1 MNIQLTFSSRAQPI
15 SPFAAVK
22 IKLGEL
28 RLHWQQ
34 AKLQRQEVA
43 RVTRELSEYSDR
55 QLADLG
61 FSRADIPDVA
71 RGVFSRA

>member
-1 MNIQLTFSSRAQPI
+1 MNTQLTFSPRIQSAGLL
-15 SPFAAVK
+15 AAFR

-28 RLHWQQ
+28 RLEWQQ
-34 AKLQRQEVA
+34 AKSRRQEIA
-43 RVTRELSEYSDR
+43 RVTHELSICTDR